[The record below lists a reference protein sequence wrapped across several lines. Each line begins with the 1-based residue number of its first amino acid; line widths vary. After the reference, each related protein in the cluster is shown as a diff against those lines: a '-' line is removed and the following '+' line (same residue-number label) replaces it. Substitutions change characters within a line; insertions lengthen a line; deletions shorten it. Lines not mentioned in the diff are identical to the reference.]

1 MLPLGGLLL
10 RRSPE
15 RCWPEMRWAAA
26 ALAAALAAL
35 CCEHGAYGFKADEL
49 PTMKVRLPLRYSL
62 LLFLSLTH
70 CTTAGC

>member
-1 MLPLGGLLL
+1 MLPLGRLLL

-35 CCEHGAYGFKADEL
+35 CCDHDAYGFKADVL
-49 PTMKVRLPLRYSL
+49 PTMKVRLR
-62 LLFLSLTH
+62 FA
-70 CTTAGC
+70 TAYCSFFR